1 MITSSMARPDITLTM
16 DFDGVIMDVAPSQT
30 LADENL
36 EVWRGLPWKDTLDP
50 SVADEVAKSIE
61 RFRKS
66 GAASCLQ
73 VKQKLPSGR
82 ELAIEYTTVSL
93 GKSAGFV
100 AVGKNIQ
107 TIADLELRLLLAQKA
122 RERDYWKIRDMETRF
137 RLLFDATNEAVLSV
151 RAVDLRIVEANL
163 TATNLLGL
171 QPGVEFLPDL
181 QPRDRIS
188 FESLLDKVREQGRA
202 PGIVLHLGPADDPWS
217 LRASLMNSDAG
228 SFFLFQLTP
237 ISAAAASSE
246 RKGVVLADEF
256 VQRLPEGFVVV
267 DRHGAVARAN
277 SAFLDLLQI
286 GTESA
291 TRGRNIKRWL
301 SQPGADISVLL
312 ELVRKHGSVRMMSTK
327 IYGELGS
334 TADVEISA
342 VGDKN
347 ADPDYIGMLI
357 RDVTAR
363 SRSASDDL
371 SFSEPDRE
379 DDASLEHLIKVST
392 EAIER
397 QRITAAL
404 EKSAGNRTMAA
415 KLLGLSR
422 QSLHT
427 KLNKYYTREN

>member
-1 MITSSMARPDITLTM
+1 
-16 DFDGVIMDVAPSQT
+16 
-30 LADENL
+30 
-36 EVWRGLPWKDTLDP
+36 
-50 SVADEVAKSIE
+50 
-61 RFRKS
+61 
-66 GAASCLQ
+66 
-73 VKQKLPSGR
+73 
-82 ELAIEYTTVSL
+82 
-93 GKSAGFV
+93 
-100 AVGKNIQ
+100 
-107 TIADLELRLLLAQKA
+107 
-122 RERDYWKIRDMETRF
+122 
-137 RLLFDATNEAVLSV
+137 
-151 RAVDLRIVEANL
+151 
-163 TATNLLGL
+163 
-171 QPGVEFLPDL
+171 
-181 QPRDRIS
+181 
-188 FESLLDKVREQGRA
+188 
-202 PGIVLHLGPADDPWS
+202 
-217 LRASLMNSDAG
+217 
-228 SFFLFQLTP
+228 
-237 ISAAAASSE
+237 
-246 RKGVVLADEF
+246 
-256 VQRLPEGFVVV
+256 
-267 DRHGAVARAN
+267 
-277 SAFLDLLQI
+277 
-286 GTESA
+286 
-291 TRGRNIKRWL
+291 
-301 SQPGADISVLL
+301 
-312 ELVRKHGSVRMMSTK
+312 MMSTK